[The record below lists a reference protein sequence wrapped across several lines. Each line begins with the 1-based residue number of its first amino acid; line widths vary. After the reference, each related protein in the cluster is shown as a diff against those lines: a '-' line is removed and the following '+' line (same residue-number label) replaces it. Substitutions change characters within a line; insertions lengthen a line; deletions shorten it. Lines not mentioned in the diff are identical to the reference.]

1 MIQDDRTLRF
11 HQNTKFNCHQN
22 YPILSISKCNHPRS
36 SSILWYGL
44 NVCVLAN
51 LMILKKKWK
60 CLMKTSFS
68 NCFLLYCKYN
78 SSNTK
83 WLTSRCQTHVHSL
96 FFNSTQQLIS
106 SSSPRPSN
114 SNRFQMKKRKR
125 VDDGGVSKWKCS
137 TSNVSSV
144 SFVFSLYKLSKKY
157 SLCRWWNP

>member
-1 MIQDDRTLRF
+1 MPSQ
-11 HQNTKFNCHQN
+11 
-22 YPILSISKCNHPRS
+22 
-36 SSILWYGL
+36 
-44 NVCVLAN
+44 NVCFDKKN
-51 LMILKKKWK
+51 CSYILTRMPLLKLRCPLEWHGPKRLRARELDDTKKKWK

-106 SSSPRPSN
+106 SSSPYPSN
-114 SNRFQMKKRKR
+114 SNKFQMKKRKR
-125 VDDGGVSKWKCS
+125 LDDGGVSKWKCS

-144 SFVFSLYKLSKKY
+144 NFVVPLYKLSEKY

>member
-1 MIQDDRTLRF
+1 MLFFFLLFWLVRLR
-11 HQNTKFNCHQN
+11 HYWKRRGRGAKN
-22 YPILSISKCNHPRS
+22 PISNESLFKLRCP
-36 SSILWYGL
+36 LEWYGP

-51 LMILKKKWK
+51 LMIPKKKWK

-96 FFNSTQQLIS
+96 FSNSTQQLIS

-144 SFVFSLYKLSKKY
+144 SFVFSL
-157 SLCRWWNP
+157 